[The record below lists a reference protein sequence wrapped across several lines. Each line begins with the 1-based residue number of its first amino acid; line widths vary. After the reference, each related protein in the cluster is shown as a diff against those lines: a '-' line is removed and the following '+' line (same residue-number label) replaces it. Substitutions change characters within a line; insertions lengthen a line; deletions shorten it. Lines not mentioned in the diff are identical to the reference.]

1 MSVLK
6 LKNYR
11 LKAKMSQRDVAEAL
25 QISQPSYWAW
35 EKGESF
41 PSGES
46 ILKLCEL
53 FKCSPNDLFG
63 FKGVYKIVGSKLDSD
78 SYE

>member
-1 MSVLK
+1 MSVLQ
-6 LKNYR
+6 LKDYR

-25 QISQPSYWAW
+25 NISQPSYWAW
-35 EKGESF
+35 EKGNSF

-53 FKCSPNDLFG
+53 FQCSPNDLFN
-63 FKGVYKIVGSKLDSD
+63 FKSVHSIVVAKL
-78 SYE
+78 ENEI